1 MALAE
6 MCKARIAVHKS
17 VADELAAGLQALGCC
32 EFAGKNGDPSVRA
45 EAIEPLRERKRRIDE
60 LIGDAKFI
68 IRLLEPYESK
78 SGGSLGKMLSGA
90 PARTFG
96 ELAAKIDEQKFA
108 KLTSSMREAERELT
122 ETRAELSRLKGLQTQ
137 IVLLEK
143 IKYPLEFFTAGTE
156 SVAGAIYGVQ
166 KNSAAA
172 MRAKISETLGDLAE
186 IQEIPGA
193 EKDPNTVFAVLY
205 RKSDSDRLLEVASE
219 FGAARI
225 EVPKDFTLTSAEEKE
240 RINGQIAACEAKEND
255 IAERLTARAD
265 SALEAAREHCDY
277 WSIVSRRL
285 EAMESGEPTD
295 DVLIWDL
302 WTPRTELQKVR
313 AAVARYEAY
322 TEFAE
327 VEPDDGEEPPSLL
340 RNPSWSACLEPLTIM
355 YGTPTYG
362 KIDPTTHMAPF
373 FFLFMGICFGDAG
386 YGLVVAAIL
395 GYFLVRYQLPPTLRK
410 FFVMMVAGMM
420 VAVAFGAITVS
431 WFGDS
436 LTAFPF
442 LSGVAPVASKIQL
455 LNPMGDPITMLTISL
470 VLGFVQILYGLLL
483 AFYQN
488 WKAGDK
494 FAACADQ
501 GGWILLLC
509 GLVLFGCAAGGYAP
523 GSMLLPG
530 KVVSI
535 LGAAVLVATQG
546 REKPSLFGKLFSGVM
561 SLYNVTGYLG
571 DVLSYSRLLA
581 LGLGSAAVGMVI
593 NLLAGLV
600 SGVPYVGIV
609 LAVLLFVLGHLFSIA
624 VNILGAFIHPL
635 RLQYVEFFGKFYDAS
650 GRNFSP
656 LNNAAQYS
664 RITEESSAS

>member
-17 VADELAAGLQALGCC
+17 AADELAASLQALGCC
-32 EFAGKNGDPSVRA
+32 EFSGKAGETAQYAGAS
-45 EAIEPLRERKRRIDE
+45 EPLREKKRKIDE
-60 LIGDAKFI
+60 LIGDAKFV
-68 IRLLEPYESK
+68 IRLLEPYETRE
-78 SGGSLGKMLSGA
+78 GGLGRMLSGA
-90 PARTFG
+90 PSLTFG

-108 KLTSSMREAERELT
+108 KLTSSLRDVEKELT
-122 ETRAELSRLKGLQTQ
+122 ETRAELSRLKGLMTQ
-137 IVLLEK
+137 AVLLDK
-143 IKYPLEFFTAGTE
+143 IDFPLEFFTAGTE
-156 SVAGAIYGVQ
+156 TVSGAIYSVS
-166 KNSAAA
+166 KNAAEA
-172 MRAKISETLGDLAE
+172 LRDKIAAELGDMAE
-186 IQEIPGA
+186 LHEIPGA
-193 EKDPNTVFAVLY
+193 DKDPSTTLVLLY
-205 RKSDSDRLLEVASE
+205 RKCDAEKLQNALSDSGAS
-219 FGAARI
+219 RI
-225 EVPKDFTLTSAEEKE
+225 EVPKDFALTSAEEKE
-240 RINGQIAACEAKEND
+240 RLSADIAACEEKESELSEKL
-255 IAERLTARAD
+255 AARAD
-265 SALEAAREHCDY
+265 SGLAAARSHCDY
-277 WSIVSRRL
+277 WNIVARRL

-295 DVLIWDL
+295 EVLIWEL
-302 WTPRTELQKVR
+302 WTPKSELNRVKTV
-313 AAVARYEAY
+313 VSRYEQY

-327 VEPDDGEEPPSLL
+327 IEPDDGEEAPSLL
-340 RNPSWSACLEPLTIM
+340 RNPHWSSCLEPLTVM

-386 YGLVVAAIL
+386 YGLVVAGIL

-442 LSGVAPVASKIQL
+442 LAGIEPAASKIQV

-509 GLVLFGCAAGGYAP
+509 GLVLFGCAAGGALSP
-523 GSMLLPG
+523 ALLLPG
-530 KVVSI
+530 KIVSI
-535 LGAAVLVATQG
+535 LGAVILVGTQG
-546 REKPSLFGKLFSGVM
+546 REKTSIFGKLFSGVM

-593 NLLAGLV
+593 NLLSGLV
-600 SGVPYVGIV
+600 AGVPYVGIV

-656 LNNAAQYS
+656 LCNAAQYS
-664 RITEESSAS
+664 HIIEESSAN

>member
-17 VADELAAGLQALGCC
+17 VADELAASLQALGCC
-32 EFAGKNGDPSVRA
+32 EFSGKSGETAQYTGAS
-45 EAIEPLRERKRRIDE
+45 EPIREKKRRIDE
-60 LIGDAKFI
+60 QIGDAKFV
-68 IRLLEPYESK
+68 IRLLEPYETRE
-78 SGGSLGKMLSGA
+78 GGLGRMLSGA
-90 PARTFG
+90 PSLTFG

-108 KLTSSMREAERELT
+108 KLTSSLRDVEKELT
-122 ETRAELSRLKGLQTQ
+122 ETRAELSRLKGLLTQ
-137 IVLLEK
+137 AVLLEK
-143 IKYPLEFFTAGTE
+143 IDFPLEFFTTGTE
-156 SVAGAIYGVQ
+156 TVSGAIYSVS
-166 KNSAAA
+166 KNVAQGLRDKIAA
-172 MRAKISETLGDLAE
+172 ELGDMAE
-186 IQEIPGA
+186 LHEIPGA
-193 EKDPNTVFAVLY
+193 DKDPNTTFVLLY
-205 RKSDSDRLLEVASE
+205 RKCDAEKLQNALSESGAS
-219 FGAARI
+219 RV
-225 EVPKDFTLTSAEEKE
+225 EVPKDFVLTSAEEKE
-240 RINGQIAACEAKEND
+240 QLSAKIAACEEKESELS
-255 IAERLTARAD
+255 ERLAARAD
-265 SALEAAREHCDY
+265 VSLAAARSHCDY
-277 WSIVSRRL
+277 WNIVARRL

-295 DVLIWDL
+295 EVLIWEL
-302 WTPRTELQKVR
+302 WTPKSELSRVKTV
-313 AAVARYEAY
+313 VSRYEQY

-327 VEPDDGEEPPSLL
+327 VEPDEGEEAPSLL
-340 RNPSWSACLEPLTIM
+340 RNPSWSSCLEPLTVM

-386 YGLVVAAIL
+386 YGLVVAGIL

-410 FFVMMVAGMM
+410 FFVMMVVGMM

-436 LTAFPF
+436 LSAFPF
-442 LSGVAPVASKIQL
+442 LAGIEPVASKIQL

-470 VLGFVQILYGLLL
+470 ILGFVQILYGLLL
-483 AFYQN
+483 AFCQN

-509 GLVLFGCAAGGYAP
+509 GLVLFGCAAGGALSP
-523 GSMLLPG
+523 ALVMPG

-535 LGAAVLVATQG
+535 LGAIVLVATQG
-546 REKPSLFGKLFSGVM
+546 REKSSIFGKLFSGVM

-593 NLLAGLV
+593 NLLSGLV
-600 SGVPYVGIV
+600 AGVPYVGIV

-635 RLQYVEFFGKFYDAS
+635 RLQYVEFFGKFYDAA

-656 LNNAAQYS
+656 LCNAAQYS
-664 RITEESSAS
+664 HITEESSAN